1 MSKGSS
7 LIQQHSAFV
16 LQQKDIFASISR
28 RQRHTCTNL
37 PFKHKQY
44 FYDYR

>member
-1 MSKGSS
+1 MSEDSS

-28 RQRHTCTNL
+28 RQKQTFTNL
-37 PFKHKQY
+37 PFKH
-44 FYDYR
+44 